1 MADLQYPRLLLL
13 LLQQGV
19 VAVQVLLAITQ
30 MALPAE
36 KVEMAFLLLFLVLAS
51 LTQAVEAEG
60 LAPVV
65 QAVQAEVEQA
75 ARVIVPVQRA
85 QQTEVAAQVV
95 AVGRAR

>member
-19 VAVQVLLAITQ
+19 VEVQVLLAITQ

-75 ARVIVPVQRA
+75 ARVMVPVQRA